1 MTSATIGKWKLQV
14 DPADTPVTPAYADI
28 EEVLTASGIGTTQ
41 SSIDVTNFDSPAGTK
56 EFISALSEG
65 DEITIECNYVP
76 GATVQNAL
84 VAQVGD
90 TLPFKLAYDTST
102 KVYEFR
108 GVNTGWTVNP
118 STSDANKIS
127 FRVKITG
134 DITIT

>member
-1 MTSATIGKWKLQV
+1 MTSATIGQWDLAV
-14 DPADTPVTPAYADI
+14 DVSGGSTFVNV
-28 EEVLTASGIGTTQ
+28 EEVLTVSGVGVTQ

-76 GATVQNAL
+76 AATTQNAL
-84 VAQVGD
+84 VTSTGD
-90 TLPFKLAYDTST
+90 TVNWQLSYATST
-102 KVYEFR
+102 KTYTFL

-127 FRVKITG
+127 FRSKITG
-134 DITIT
+134 DITIGGT